1 MNLYR
6 IGDTVINVDRVNGIV
21 DHQNPAGPG
30 DPGVRRVLRVLFD
43 NTHIDLDGQEAEV
56 FRRWFRHTA
65 RNLTP
70 HRDEDGE
77 ELVSPEDQVRKE
89 LQHLIVLIDRAR
101 PRNRVARQAAHHL
114 WHLVDQLLTG
124 ELRPARAEEFS
135 RTLSEAHDDPP
146 S

>member
-6 IGDTVINVDRVNGIV
+6 IGDTVLNVERVNGIM
-21 DHQNPAGPG
+21 DHLNPVGPG
-30 DPGVRRVLRVLFD
+30 ERRVLRVLFD
-43 NTHIDLDGQEAEV
+43 NTHIDLDGAEAEV
-56 FRRWFRHTA
+56 FRRWFRHSA

-89 LQHLIVLIDRAR
+89 LQHLIVLIDRSR
-101 PRNRVARQAAHHL
+101 PRDRATRQAARQL
-114 WHLVDQLLTG
+114 WQLVDQFLTG

-135 RTLSEAHDDPP
+135 RILTEVRDDQP